1 MSRVDYS
8 PSHTFET
15 LLDTKSEESYY
26 LYRVLKSL
34 LVLPD
39 FYDQGYPE
47 PKGIIHALAFAKL
60 CEEYLYETIRINVQE
75 DFMSVV
81 EELKLKEIYEELD
94 EEFTDEELQE
104 HIQIKLSEA
113 RATIC
118 KGIAQVFP
126 SEELQLKL
134 FASIFNENE
143 DGDYQGAL
151 NFVKNNL
158 NQKL

>member
-1 MSRVDYS
+1 MSKYS
-8 PSHTFET
+8 SSSEAVFNTLDSYANESHN
-15 LLDTKSEESYY
+15 
-26 LYRVLKSL
+26 LYVVVKSL
-34 LVLPD
+34 LSLPSCYDEYD
-39 FYDQGYPE
+39 FPNPNGM
-47 PKGIIHALAFAKL
+47 IHALAFAKL

-75 DFMSVV
+75 DIMSVV

-134 FASIFNENE
+134 FASIFDENE
-143 DGDYQGAL
+143 DRDYQGAL